1 MWTILI
7 LIVILFIALALRPL
21 RKRLLTLVLYVVLGI
36 YTHTIQWSQQVPVR
50 IDDRQIHTKGH
61 LPLTTIDWRHNDASS
76 LVRQHLR
83 TSTPL
88 RITNAPTWVRKALL
102 KLTRVTPQVSETPS
116 TLASR
121 TTSKPSSTISIQTSY
136 FPSLGPFGKHMR
148 TKWNMLTIYAARF
161 SGTYKTGFA
170 HMDFFASYNVY
181 YVFEGKKRVQMIPW
195 YHSESRPLTHGF
207 DSAYV
212 KGSID
217 NQQWYKAYP
226 SYYEFD
232 VSAND
237 ILLFNSSACIHKFTN
252 LTKYTDIVSIHTSSQ
267 YAAPVIHRGERWNW
281 ETAGYFSGI
290 VMDGKTERNPY
301 QI

>member
-1 MWTILI
+1 MW
-7 LIVILFIALALRPL
+7 VFVIALVSISIALTLRPI
-21 RKRLLTLVLYVVLGI
+21 RQRLLTLVLYVVLGI
-36 YTHTIQWSQQVPVR
+36 YTHTVQWSQRMPVHL
-50 IDDRQIHTKGH
+50 DERQTHAKGH
-61 LPLTTIDWRHNDASS
+61 LPLTSIDWHQGDASS
-76 LVRQHLR
+76 VVRQHLR
-83 TSTPL
+83 SSTPL
-88 RITNAPTWVRKALL
+88 RITNVPPWVREALF
-102 KLTRVTPQVSETPS
+102 KLTPPQVSETS
-116 TLASR
+116 SALASR
-121 TTSKPSSTISIQTSY
+121 TIPPEPASRISIQTSY

-148 TKWNMLTIYAARF
+148 THWNLSAIYAARF
-161 SGTYKTGFA
+161 SGTYTTGFA

-181 YVFEGKKRVQMIPW
+181 YVFEGTKRVQMIPW
-195 YHSESRPLTHGF
+195 YHSESRPLAYGF

-217 NQQWYKAYP
+217 DQQWHKAYP

-232 VSAND
+232 VSTND

-252 LTKYTDIVSIHTSSQ
+252 LTNYTDIVSIHTSSQ
-267 YAAPVIHRGERWNW
+267 YAAPVVHRGERWNW

>member
-1 MWTILI
+1 MLTFVII
-7 LIVILFIALALRPL
+7 IVSLFIALTLRPL
-21 RKRLLTLVLYVVLGI
+21 RQRLFTLVLYVVLGI
-36 YTHTIQWSQQVPVR
+36 YTHTIQWSQYIPVQL
-50 IDDRQIHTKGH
+50 DDRQKHTKGH
-61 LPLTTIDWRHNDASS
+61 LQLTSIDWRQSDASS
-76 LVRQHLR
+76 VVRQHLR

-88 RITNAPTWVRKALL
+88 RITNAPPWVREALL
-102 KLTRVTPQVSETPS
+102 TLTHAPPKVSETPL
-116 TLASR
+116 TL
-121 TTSKPSSTISIQTSY
+121 TTRATPETSSTISIKTSY
-136 FPSLGPFGKHMR
+136 FPSLGPFGEHMR
-148 TKWNMLTIYAARF
+148 TYWNLLTIYAARF

-181 YVFEGKKRVQMIPW
+181 YVYTGKKRVQMIPW
-195 YHSESRPLTHGF
+195 YHSESRPLTYGF

-217 NQQWYKAYP
+217 DQKWHNAYP

-232 VSAND
+232 VSTND

-267 YAAPVIHRGERWNW
+267 YAAPIIHRGERWNW